1 MLPRSWMEAYIHF
14 LLRFRWPVIVVLAI
28 MTIFLGYYAVEM
40 RVYTNFFDLYPP
52 GHPYIQ
58 LYQKYRR
65 MFGTANV
72 LVMSIEVK
80 EGDIYNVDT
89 INKINYAT
97 LQVLETSGVNP
108 YQILSLTHPKMKNI
122 KITGAIISAY
132 PIMYPGPPKT
142 PEDIKAIK
150 QAVYTNEGVHGFY
163 VSEDNTAA
171 LITAGFWEE
180 GVDFRNLYER
190 MLRIR
195 QEVEADGKHKVYIAG
210 FPMLYSW
217 IFSYKNYILAVI
229 GVTTLIILLMLW
241 FYFRTATG
249 VWVPL
254 FSGLL
259 SSLWALGFAGYF
271 GFNLDPL
278 VLVVLVLITARA
290 LSHSVQSM
298 ERYHEEYRRLG
309 NKQEAILSSYL
320 SLFSPAL
327 VSIASD
333 GLAILTLAVAH
344 IPLIQKLAYV
354 SSFWVFT
361 ISISVV
367 TLHPVILYFIPPPPH
382 DPKAGTRFSDHLYN
396 AINRSMVR
404 ISGGGYR
411 YAVIG
416 SFIVALLVGMF
427 YAQKLK
433 IGDVSIG
440 KALLYND
447 HDYNVSYDHINEKF
461 VGASQLVIL
470 AEGEEEGVIKDPQVL
485 ITLEKFQRYMEQ
497 QELVGGSITI
507 TTMARRLYQLFQEGI
522 PKWAI
527 IPDNPRDVGN
537 IFYQFLNTLGSD
549 DLDRFIDKN
558 SQNATITIYYKDY
571 NHATVVGSINMAR
584 QFIEANPVEQ
594 VKFRLAGGL
603 LGILA
608 AVNEEVEWSYKWNL
622 ILVMVTV
629 FVLSMLTYAS
639 VVGALIVMIPSI
651 VAQPLSE
658 ALMYGMGIDAN
669 INSLPVAAVGI
680 GIGIDYGYYVLSRIV
695 EEYQRFGDHERAI
708 EEALMTTGRAI
719 MFTGSTL
726 TVSVIFWIFFPMK
739 FQSEMAILLT
749 LLLFFHVVGAL
760 AFIPG
765 TVSLLKPRFP
775 LPNKVMLIIL
785 AAIFIP
791 AGILVYIGHATL
803 LTLGILALVV
813 AVGEHMW
820 ATRHNIGMALRA

>member
-1 MLPRSWMEAYIHF
+1 
-14 LLRFRWPVIVVLAI
+14 
-28 MTIFLGYYAVEM
+28 M
-40 RVYTNFFDLYPP
+40 R
-52 GHPYIQ
+52 
-58 LYQKYRR
+58 
-65 MFGTANV
+65 
-72 LVMSIEVK
+72 
-80 EGDIYNVDT
+80 
-89 INKINYAT
+89 
-97 LQVLETSGVNP
+97 
-108 YQILSLTHPKMKNI
+108 NI
-122 KITGAIISAY
+122 RITGAIITAY

-142 PEDIKAIK
+142 PEDIKPIRK
-150 QAVYTNEGVHGFY
+150 AVYTNEGVHGFY

-190 MLRIR
+190 MQKIR
-195 QEVEADGKHKVYIAG
+195 QEVEKGGKHRVYIAG

-217 IFSYKNYILAVI
+217 VFSYKDYILEVI
-229 GVTTLIILLMLW
+229 GVTTVIILILLW
-241 FYFRTATG
+241 FYFRTFTG

-298 ERYHEEYRRLG
+298 ERYHEEYHRLQ
-309 NKQEAILSSYL
+309 NKQAAILASYL

-327 VSIASD
+327 VSIAAD
-333 GLAILTLAVAH
+333 GFAILTLALAH

-361 ISISVV
+361 IAISVV
-367 TLHPVILYFIPPPPH
+367 TLHPIILYYIPPPPH
-382 DPKAGTRFSDHLYN
+382 DPKSGKRFSDKIYN
-396 AINRSMVR
+396 TINRAMVK
-404 ISGGGYR
+404 ISQGGYR
-411 YAVIG
+411 YAVLG
-416 SFIVALLVGMF
+416 SFSVALIVGMT
-427 YAQKLK
+427 YSRHLK

-440 KALLYND
+440 KALLYPS
-447 HDYNVSYDHINEKF
+447 HDYNVSYDKINQEF

-470 AEGEEEGVIKDPQVL
+470 AEGKEPGVIKDPEVL
-485 ITLEKFQRYMEQ
+485 KTLEKFQRYMEQ
-497 QELVGGSITI
+497 QKLVGGSITV
-507 TTMARRLYQLFQEGI
+507 TTWARRLYQMFQEGI

-537 IFYQFLNTLGSD
+537 IFYQFLNTVGAD

-558 SQNATITIYYKDY
+558 SQNATITVFYKDY
-571 NHATVVGSINMAR
+571 NHETVVGSIDMAR
-584 QFIEANPVEQ
+584 RFIEANPVENLQ
-594 VKFRLAGGL
+594 FRLAGGL

-629 FVLSMLTYAS
+629 FVLSVLTYAS

-658 ALMYGMGIDAN
+658 AVMYAMGVDAN

-695 EEYQRFGDHERAI
+695 EEFQRFGDHEKAI

-719 MFTGSTL
+719 MFTGTTL

-749 LLLFFHVVGAL
+749 ILLFFHVVGAL

-765 TVSLLKPRFP
+765 MVSLLKPRFP
-775 LPNKVMLIIL
+775 LPNKVMTFILFLIFTP
-785 AAIFIP
+785 AALLYYFDY
-791 AGILVYIGHATL
+791 ANL
-803 LTLGILALVV
+803 LTLGMLALVV
-813 AVGEHMW
+813 GIGEHLW
-820 ATRHNIGMALRA
+820 ATRQNIGMELRG